1 MIRRPIALALA
12 ALLSPLAAHATDLMQ
27 TFEMARSGDPQLA
40 SAESGRLAQKEGAV
54 QARALLLPQLNGS
67 ASFTRSNSKP
77 EGGSWSDTGKSRDYG
92 VSLSQSVFDYSRIS
106 SLRSQKALSHA
117 ADFDLESA
125 NDSLIV
131 RTSAA
136 YFNVLVA
143 IDTVSAAE
151 ASEAAYKKQFDYAQ
165 KRLEVGLAPITDV
178 HEARASYD
186 GARATTIEAKNSLK
200 DAYQA
205 LEEITGQPV
214 NRLMALP
221 ADFRPELPAG
231 KDANAW
237 VATALDSNPALKSL
251 DYQVKSA
258 EADVSTA
265 RAGHLP
271 TLSLS
276 GSYGRGATWGGSTV
290 GTGSYST
297 NGSADSKSI
306 GLSLNVPIFAGGGT
320 QSKVRAALAQRDMA
334 QDSFE
339 QQRRSIIRNTRNAYN
354 TLEAGISEVEAR
366 RLALVSAQSAYEA
379 SQVGLEVGTRT
390 VLDVLQNQR
399 TLFSAEQ
406 DYSTAKYNYLQNRLL
421 LAQAAGTLNIDD
433 LQDINRLLTADA
445 EIKRAPNP

>member
-1 MIRRPIALALA
+1 M
-12 ALLSPLAAHATDLMQ
+12 
-27 TFEMARSGDPQLA
+27 
-40 SAESGRLAQKEGAV
+40 
-54 QARALLLPQLNGS
+54 
-67 ASFTRSNSKP
+67 
-77 EGGSWSDTGKSRDYG
+77 
-92 VSLSQSVFDYSRIS
+92 
-106 SLRSQKALSHA
+106 
-117 ADFDLESA
+117 
-125 NDSLIV
+125 
-131 RTSAA
+131 
-136 YFNVLVA
+136 
-143 IDTVSAAE
+143 SAAE

-399 TLFSAEQ
+399 TLFAAEQ

-421 LAQAAGTLNIDD
+421 LAQAAGTLDIDD